1 MTVDMEKLKVFKREL
16 EKKQEEQEEME
27 LQQYK
32 GQPQYN
38 LIIKAKNKEKL
49 TIEEQIDYLK
59 LKGITFNQTSE
70 DEAKKY
76 LSGNSY
82 YYKVTAYRK
91 NFPKNRENKYQN
103 VDFSTLKDLATIDM
117 HLRYLLIK
125 LSLDIEHAIKTKL
138 ITLITKSDEDG
149 YSIVEEYN
157 DYQFRSIDK
166 NSKLSVE
173 EKKKRKENY
182 VHSSL
187 NILND
192 SKNPNGYHRDLFNK
206 HHNKPSIWVL
216 IELMSYG
223 QLSSFIKFYV
233 DKNKFGYKG
242 LKNASDF
249 IHFSKNI
256 RDSAAHSRPILLN
269 IIEPLQFEGRPY
281 PKQKIKQYLFDAGV
295 PKPLANNYLTNVKVH
310 DLCSLLYLHDKYIKG
325 TRARKERKKELHT
338 LFKRARRDKRLHP
351 DSIELGKVLIIFGKL
366 INHYKH

>member
-125 LSLDIEHAIKTKL
+125 LSLDIEHAIKTK
-138 ITLITKSDEDG
+138 
-149 YSIVEEYN
+149 
-157 DYQFRSIDK
+157 
-166 NSKLSVE
+166 
-173 EKKKRKENY
+173 
-182 VHSSL
+182 
-187 NILND
+187 
-192 SKNPNGYHRDLFNK
+192 
-206 HHNKPSIWVL
+206 
-216 IELMSYG
+216 
-223 QLSSFIKFYV
+223 
-233 DKNKFGYKG
+233 
-242 LKNASDF
+242 
-249 IHFSKNI
+249 
-256 RDSAAHSRPILLN
+256 
-269 IIEPLQFEGRPY
+269 
-281 PKQKIKQYLFDAGV
+281 
-295 PKPLANNYLTNVKVH
+295 
-310 DLCSLLYLHDKYIKG
+310 
-325 TRARKERKKELHT
+325 
-338 LFKRARRDKRLHP
+338 
-351 DSIELGKVLIIFGKL
+351 
-366 INHYKH
+366 